1 MEQIR
6 GKIYFGSA
14 KRELRVTEGTSY
26 PVSCKCEMQKLTCK
40 LLCRED
46 LKYCVTQ
53 KRIIK
58 HNSPNPKQ
66 GPLRTDYFFL
76 SLAKRRSFYLSN
88 K

>member
-26 PVSCKCEMQKLTCK
+26 PVNCKCEVQKITCK

-58 HNSPNPKQ
+58 HNSPKQ